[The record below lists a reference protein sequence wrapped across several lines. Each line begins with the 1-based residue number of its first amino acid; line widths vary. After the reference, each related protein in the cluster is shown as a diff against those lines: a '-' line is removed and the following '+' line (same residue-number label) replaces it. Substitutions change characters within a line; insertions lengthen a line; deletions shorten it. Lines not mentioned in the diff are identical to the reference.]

1 MALTLMSSNIIYMSV
16 GEQKVEAKIKA
27 SDMDAE
33 EIERVKELLSQ
44 GLRESLKD
52 QKQER
57 VLSRYLKTEMDKNG
71 SGWNCVVGKNFGA
84 HVIHQT
90 KKYIFL

>member
-1 MALTLMSSNIIYMSV
+1 M
-16 GEQKVEAKIKA
+16 K
-27 SDMDAE
+27 D
-33 EIERVKELLSQ
+33 LLSQ
-44 GLRESLKD
+44 GLREGLKD
-52 QKQER
+52 HKQER
-57 VLSRYLKTEMDKNG
+57 VLSRYLKSEMDKNG

>member
-1 MALTLMSSNIIYMSV
+1 MSAPA
-16 GEQKVEAKIKA
+16 EQKIEAKIKA
-27 SDMDAE
+27 SDMVAE
-33 EIERVKELLSQ
+33 EIEKVKEILVQ

-57 VLSRYLKTEMDKNG
+57 VLSRYLKTEMDKMDTHA
-71 SGWNCVVGKNFGA
+71 SGWNCIVGKNFGA

-90 KKYIFL
+90 KKYVFL